1 MVIVSGNLFVD
12 IGVIIIIAATAAF
25 ILRYLKQPNILA
37 YVLTGVILMPILHL
51 VTDTSIIESMS
62 IVGIAFLL
70 FIVGLEM
77 DLSSLKNVAMVSGFG
92 GLIQI
97 IVLFIL
103 GYLISFFLG
112 YLSLEAIYIGL
123 MISFSSTMVVLKL
136 LSDKR
141 ELNTLHGRISVGIL
155 LVEDIVAILALSI
168 LTSINQF
175 NYLILAY
182 AFLKFATL
190 FLVAYITSK
199 FIFPH
204 IFRFAAKNQEL
215 LLITSLAVCFTF
227 SLAFFYL
234 GFSIVV
240 GAFLAGI
247 TLGNLDYNLQ
257 IIGRIKSLK
266 DFFSLIFFVSL
277 GMGISLTV
285 IKEQWLILLVL
296 LIAVL
301 VIKPLVTMAICSL
314 FRYTKKPSFLTAN
327 ALAQVGEF
335 SLIIAAQGLILN
347 HISQDLFSIIVV
359 LALITIVLSSYYIE
373 YNQFFYKLLR
383 VPLKIFDKFTTE
395 GLEFL
400 PTQSKPKIILCGYNR
415 IGYSILRDLQKVKKK
430 VMIVDFNPEV
440 ISDMVKEGYHCMY
453 GDATDEEIIE
463 RMNLESISIFISTIP
478 REKDNQ
484 FLIKQIRQVNR
495 KAKILVTASTIEES
509 LRLYDAGADY
519 VIIPHFLGGEH
530 VSNLITNLRARRLN
544 LKEERKRH
552 IEHLHLRS
560 KEKSVNSL
568 IFSKL

>member
-1 MVIVSGNLFVD
+1 MATVSGNLFVD
-12 IGVIIIIAATAAF
+12 IGLTIIIAATAAF

-37 YVLTGVILMPILHL
+37 YVLTGIILTPVLHL

-77 DLSSLKNVAMVSGFG
+77 DLSSLKNVALVSGFG

-97 IVLFIL
+97 IILFIL
-103 GYLISFFLG
+103 GYLVSFLLG
-112 YLSLEAIYIGL
+112 YLSIEAAYIGL
-123 MISFSSTMVVLKL
+123 MIAFSSTMVVLKL

-141 ELNTLHGRISVGIL
+141 ELNTLHGRLSIGIL
-155 LVEDIVAILALSI
+155 LVQDIVAILALSI
-168 LTSINQF
+168 LSSINQF
-175 NYLILAY
+175 NYFILAY

-204 IFRFAAKNQEL
+204 MFRFAAKNQEL

-234 GFSIVV
+234 GFSIAV

-247 TLGNLDYNLQ
+247 ALGNLEYNLQ

-277 GMGISLTV
+277 GMGISLSV
-285 IKEQWLILLVL
+285 IKEQWLTLLVL
-296 LIAVL
+296 LIVVM
-301 VIKPLVTMAICSL
+301 VIKPFVIMTICSL

-335 SLIIAAQGLILN
+335 SLILAAQGLILN
-347 HISQDLFSIIVV
+347 HISKDLFSIIVV
-359 LALITIVLSSYYIE
+359 LTLITIVLTSYYIE
-373 YNQFFYKLLR
+373 YNQFFYKFLK
-383 VPLKIFDKFTTE
+383 VPLKIFDRFTTE

-415 IGYSILRDLQKVKKK
+415 IGYSILRDLKKVKKK
-430 VMIVDFNPEV
+430 VMIIDFNPEV
-440 ISDMVKEGYHCMY
+440 ISEMVKEGYHCMY

-463 RMNLESISIFISTIP
+463 RMNLDSISIFISTIP
-478 REKDNQ
+478 REKDNLL
-484 FLIKQIRQVNR
+484 LIKHIRGVNKR
-495 KAKILVTASTIEES
+495 AKILVTASAIEES

-519 VIIPHFLGGEH
+519 VILPHFLGGEH
-530 VSNLITNLRARRLN
+530 VSHLITNLRAKKLN
-544 LKEERKRH
+544 LKEERKKH
-552 IEHLHLRS
+552 IEHLHLRT
-560 KEKSVNSL
+560 KGKAINGL

>member
-1 MVIVSGNLFVD
+1 METVSGNLFVD
-12 IGVIIIIAATAAF
+12 IGLTIIIAATAAF
-25 ILRYLKQPNILA
+25 ILRWLRQPNILA
-37 YVLTGVILMPILHL
+37 YVLTGILLTPILHL

-77 DLSSLKNVAMVSGFG
+77 DLSSLKTVALVSGFG

-97 IVLFIL
+97 IILFIL
-103 GYLISFFLG
+103 GYLVSLLMG

-123 MISFSSTMVVLKL
+123 IISFSSTMVVLKL

-141 ELNTLHGRISVGIL
+141 ELNTLHGRIAIGIL
-155 LVEDIVAILALSI
+155 LVEDIIAILAISI
-168 LTSINQF
+168 LTSINEF

-182 AFLKFATL
+182 AFLKFAAL

-199 FIFPH
+199 FIFPR
-204 IFRFAAKNQEL
+204 IFHFAAMNQEL
-215 LLITSLAVCFTF
+215 LLITSLAVCFAF

-234 GFSIVV
+234 GFSIAI

-247 TLGNLDYNLQ
+247 ALGNLDYNLQ

-277 GMGISLTV
+277 GMGISLSV
-285 IKEQWLILLVL
+285 IKEQWLILLILLAIVL
-296 LIAVL
+296 I
-301 VIKPLVTMAICSL
+301 IKPLVTMTICSF

-327 ALAQVGEF
+327 SLAQIGEF
-335 SLIIAAQGLILN
+335 SLILAAQGLVLN
-347 HISQDLFSIIVV
+347 HIGKDLFSIIVV
-359 LALITIVLSSYYIE
+359 LALITIVLTSYYIE
-373 YNQFFYKLLR
+373 YNQFFYRLLR
-383 VPLKIFDKFTTE
+383 IPLKIFDKFTTE

-400 PTQSKPKIILCGYNR
+400 PNQAKPKIILCGYNR

-430 VMIVDFNPEV
+430 VMVIDFNPEV
-440 ISDMVKEGYHCMY
+440 ISDMVKEGYHSMY

-463 RMNLESISIFISTIP
+463 RMNLDFISIFISTIP
-478 REKDNQ
+478 REKDNLL
-484 FLIKQIRQVNR
+484 LIKRIRKVNR

-519 VIIPHFLGGEH
+519 VILPHFLGGEH
-530 VSNLITNLRARRLN
+530 VSNLITNLRAKKLD
-544 LKEERKRH
+544 LKKEKKKH

-560 KEKSVNSL
+560 KEKSINGL